1 MTLDPR
7 RAQHIDELLTLVR
20 EGRAPPEFVFPTRN
34 ADEAVLVRTY
44 LRGRKGNAAFLVEEG
59 GCRW

>member
-7 RAQHIDELLTLVR
+7 RAKHIDELLALVR
-20 EGRAPPEFVFPTRN
+20 EGSAPPSFVFPTRDG
-34 ADEAVLVRTY
+34 AEAALVRTY
-44 LRGRKGNAAFLVEEG
+44 LRGRKGNAAFVVEEG